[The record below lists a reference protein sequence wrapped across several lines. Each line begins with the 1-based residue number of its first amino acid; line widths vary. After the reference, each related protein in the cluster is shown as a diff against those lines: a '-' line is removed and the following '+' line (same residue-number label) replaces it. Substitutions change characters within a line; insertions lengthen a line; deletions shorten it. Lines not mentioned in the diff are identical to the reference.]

1 MNVHAASEMELGNEL
16 PTALYRLHA
25 TDDRLLY
32 IGITDNLRRRF
43 REHAADKS
51 WWPEVSRR
59 TVAWYASR
67 AAAES
72 AEDAAIKAER
82 PAHNITGTAMFS
94 VPATSVGLDPDLASA
109 VATLISAQMDPSE
122 MRFRIGQ
129 VLWPELSARGVAD
142 RLRLSRATRYRLQGR
157 IPA

>member
-1 MNVHAASEMELGNEL
+1 MTASTASEMELGDEL
-16 PTALYRLHA
+16 PTALYRLYA
-25 TDDRLLY
+25 ADDRLLY
-32 IGITDNLRRRF
+32 VGITDNLKRRF
-43 REHAADKS
+43 GQHAADKA

-59 TVAWYASR
+59 TVSWHASR
-67 AAAES
+67 DAAEA

-82 PAHNITGTAMFS
+82 PAHNITGAAVFS
-94 VPATSVGLDPDLASA
+94 VLPTTVALDPDLASA
-109 VATLISAQMDPSE
+109 VATLIRAQMDPSE

-129 VLWPELSARGVAD
+129 VLWPELSAKGVAD